1 MISPAVF
8 TGQDAHAGPALDLD
22 LIRKYAVPGP
32 RYTSYPPATRFGSDF
47 AALDLSR
54 SLAEDNAS
62 GAGPLSLYVHLPFCA
77 SRCWYCGCHTI
88 ITRRQGVADGYLDDL
103 EREIALTA
111 QQIDRSRPVA
121 QLHLGGGTP
130 TFLTP
135 EQLARLARMLRE
147 TFVFAPDAE
156 IGVEIDP
163 RCLDRGQIESLRAMG
178 MNRAS
183 LGVQDT
189 NPAVQVAIHRIQP
202 HALNQQAFA
211 WLREAGV
218 TSINVDLI
226 YGLPLQTEASLDATL
241 DEVLALGPDR
251 LSLFSYAHVPWIK
264 PAQRI
269 FDRNGQLPA
278 PALKLS
284 MFARLHER
292 LRAAG
297 YVDVGLDHFA
307 RPDDEL
313 ARALADGTLHR
324 NFQGYST
331 RGGASLYGFGISSIS
346 QTADTYRQNHK
357 SLADYRAS
365 LAAGQLP
372 VERGYRLNR
381 DDLRRRALIMGLMCE
396 RTLDFDEQDRV
407 WGGEMRKDYAA
418 EIAALAPLQ
427 ADGLVVVSADGVEV
441 LPAGVPLLRVI
452 AMCFDASQSAAPGR
466 HALTV

>member
-1 MISPAVF
+1 MISPVAI
-8 TGQDAHAGPALDLD
+8 TGQDDRAGTALDLD

-32 RYTSYPPATRFGSDF
+32 RYTSYPPATRFGDDF

-54 SLAEDNAS
+54 ALAEDNAP
-62 GAGPLSLYVHLPFCA
+62 GAGPLSLYLHLPFCA

-88 ITRRQGVADGYLDDL
+88 ITRRQSVADGYLDDL

-111 QQIDRSRPVA
+111 QQMDRSRPVS

-135 EQLARLARMLRE
+135 EQLARLGRMLRD
-147 TFVFAPDAE
+147 TFTFAPDAE

-163 RCLDRGQIESLRAMG
+163 RCLERGQVEALRAMG

-202 HALNQQAFA
+202 HALNQQAFT

-218 TSINVDLI
+218 TSISVDLI

-241 DEVLALGPDR
+241 DDVLALGPDR

-269 FDRNGQLPA
+269 FDRNGQLPE
-278 PALKLS
+278 PALKLR

-292 LRAAG
+292 LLAAG

-313 ARALADGTLHR
+313 ARALVDGTLHR

-346 QTADTYRQNHK
+346 QTGDTYRQNHK

-365 LAAGQLP
+365 LVAGRLP
-372 VERGYRLNR
+372 VERGYRLSR

-396 RTLDFDEQDRV
+396 RTLDFDAQNRA
-407 WGGEMRKDYAA
+407 WGGEMRQDYAR
-418 EIAALAPLQ
+418 EIAALSPLQ
-427 ADGLVVVSADGVEV
+427 ADGLVLVSHEGVEV

>member
-1 MISPAVF
+1 MISPATF
-8 TGQDAHAGPALDLD
+8 TGPDSPAEAALDLD

-32 RYTSYPPATRFGSDF
+32 RYTSYPPATRFGTDFSPSDV
-47 AALDLSR
+47 AR
-54 SLAEDNAS
+54 SLGEDNQP
-62 GAGPLSLYVHLPFCA
+62 GAGPISLYFHLPFCA

-88 ITRRQGVADGYLDDL
+88 ITRRQEVADSYLNDI
-103 EREIALTA
+103 EREVALTA
-111 QQIDRSRPVA
+111 RQMTRSRPVA

-130 TFLTP
+130 TFLSP
-135 EQLARLARMLRE
+135 DQLARLGRIIRNAF
-147 TFVFAPDAE
+147 TFAPDAE

-163 RCLDRGQIESLRAMG
+163 RCLDRGQVDSLRALG

-189 NPAVQVAIHRIQP
+189 NPDVQQAIHRIQP
-202 HALNQQAFA
+202 QALNRQAFA
-211 WLREAGV
+211 WLRDAGV
-218 TSINVDLI
+218 ASINVDLI

-241 DEVLALGPDR
+241 DDVLALKPDR

-269 FDRNGQLPA
+269 FERNGQLPA
-278 PALKLS
+278 PALKLR

-297 YVDVGLDHFA
+297 FVDVGLDHFA

-346 QTADTYRQNHK
+346 QTANTYRQNYK

-365 LAAGQLP
+365 LAAGVLP
-372 VERGYRLNR
+372 VERGYRLSH
-381 DDLRRRALIMGLMCE
+381 DEQRRRALIMGLMCE
-396 RTLDFDEQDRV
+396 RRLDFDTLDQT
-407 WGGEMRKDYAA
+407 WGGEVRADFGA
-418 EIAALAPLQ
+418 EIAALEPLE
-427 ADGLVVVSADGVEV
+427 ADGLVSVGPDGVEV